1 MLIYLTKPLKGYA
14 HREGEVIGLP
24 SDLATKVINEG
35 GALPY
40 TADEKEVVEVKAI
53 EEVKKVEPIK
63 PTQNVAHKGSK
74 KTRK

>member
-14 HREGEVIGLP
+14 HREGDVISIP
-24 SDLATKVINEG
+24 NDLATRVINEG

-40 TADEKEVVEVKAI
+40 TEDNKEVTVVKEI
-53 EEVKKVEPIK
+53 KREEPIK

-74 KTRK
+74 KMRK

>member
-14 HREGEVIGLP
+14 HREGDVISIP
-24 SDLATKVINEG
+24 NDLATKIINEG

-40 TADEKEVVEVKAI
+40 TEDKKEVEEV
-53 EEVKKVEPIK
+53 EEVKREEPIK

-74 KTRK
+74 KMRK

>member
-1 MLIYLTKPLKGYA
+1 MLVYLTKPLKGYA

-24 SDLATKVINEG
+24 SDLATKIINEG

-40 TADEKEVVEVKAI
+40 TEDKKEVEEV
-53 EEVKKVEPIK
+53 EEVKREEPIK

-74 KTRK
+74 KMRK